1 MQNYKRQTFKQDTD
15 FVDDNRQKLQTLGM
29 RIRQSISVG
38 YKLPSDSVNNSNAPK
53 YMNNYEQQ
61 QAANNMRRVQLPN
74 HLSNAPPPLDYN
86 GSTMSDMSGWENEIN
101 HGANAIQSLETYYDN
116 GFENVSV
123 KRKRNDQEDQ
133 NQAQDQHEE
142 QFAQKKDLN
151 DFVSKYGPLSFHEE
165 F

>member
-1 MQNYKRQTFKQDTD
+1 MQNYKRQTFQQNTD

-38 YKLPSDSVNNSNAPK
+38 YKLPSDSVHNSNAPK

-61 QAANNMRRVQLPN
+61 QAANNMRRVQLPS
-74 HLSNAPPPLDYN
+74 HLSNAPPSLDYN

-101 HGANAIQSLETYYDN
+101 HSSNAIQSLENYYGN
-116 GFENVSV
+116 GIDHISV
-123 KRKRNDQEDQ
+123 KRKRNDQEDED
-133 NQAQDQHEE
+133 QDQPDE

-151 DFVSKYGPLSFHEE
+151 DFISKYGPLSFHEE